1 MKKQSTVRLVE
12 SALLIAIAAVL
23 ELISKTLGL
32 ELPFGGTITL
42 ASMFPIVL
50 IAYKY
55 GTKWGLLSGFTYSLV
70 QMLLGAK
77 TVSAMF
83 LPGDDQ
89 MVLWQ
94 AICICLLDYVLAY
107 TLLGLGGIFKGKFKK
122 PAAEL
127 ALGAF
132 VALLL
137 RYLVHIVSGAI
148 FYGAYAEWFFTQE
161 GFYSIGEKI
170 LGTFSGSSLAIAY
183 SIFYNGLYM
192 VPEII
197 ITTVVA
203 AILGS
208 VPQITGQKKV
218 KE

>member
-1 MKKQSTVRLVE
+1 M
-12 SALLIAIAAVL
+12 
-23 ELISKTLGL
+23 
-32 ELPFGGTITL
+32 
-42 ASMFPIVL
+42 
-50 IAYKY
+50 
-55 GTKWGLLSGFTYSLV
+55 
-70 QMLLGAK
+70 
-77 TVSAMF
+77 
-83 LPGDDQ
+83 
-89 MVLWQ
+89 
-94 AICICLLDYVLAY
+94 
-107 TLLGLGGIFKGKFKK
+107 
-122 PAAEL
+122 
-127 ALGAF
+127 
-132 VALLL
+132 LL

-218 KE
+218 K

>member
-1 MKKQSTVRLVE
+1 M
-12 SALLIAIAAVL
+12 LIAIAAVL
-23 ELISKTLGL
+23 ELISKALGL

-197 ITTVVA
+197 LTTVVA

-218 KE
+218 K